1 MFRDNELVD
10 VPQELG
16 ELQGLRELHLQ
27 VHFRELS
34 VLWKQILYLINLN
47 LADCN
52 QTASPSSFPPNEKI
66 RNKQI
71 KKAIQGN
78 RLTVLPP
85 TLGSLDFLSSRS
97 ILKLDNNPWVILYY
111 SLFDDMMDA
120 LDVV

>member
-52 QTASPSSFPPNEKI
+52 QTAPPPFS
-66 RNKQI
+66 
-71 KKAIQGN
+71 
-78 RLTVLPP
+78 LHPDHLPP
-85 TLGSLDFLSSRS
+85 R
-97 ILKLDNNPWVILYY
+97 
-111 SLFDDMMDA
+111 DDHHPGKHGRQYC
-120 LDVV
+120 LPTEEKN